1 MFFCSLGNKTDM
13 FTIGIKTI
21 QKCLKVKFTVKI
33 TTINILVYILPGFWG
48 GGESM
53 ELEVWA
59 RFYIG
64 RLI

>member
-1 MFFCSLGNKTDM
+1 M

-33 TTINILVYILPGFWG
+33 TIINILVYILPGFWG

>member
-33 TTINILVYILPGFWG
+33 TTINILVYILPGFG
-48 GGESM
+48 GGVR
-53 ELEVWA
+53 VWNW
-59 RFYIG
+59 RYGPVFI
-64 RLI
+64 